1 MRRNSI
7 ITLCAVIL
15 ILSLIM
21 QRMTSQMG
29 QTVPRLPEQVR
40 TVTLAD
46 LKNHFLSQDVKL
58 RTPGKSLIVSLTE
71 PANIPTEADLT
82 WLKDYF
88 LQKPDFQTFEKYE
101 VRYEKMGSKGNFEG
115 VLRP

>member
-1 MRRNSI
+1 MRKNSI
-7 ITLCAVIL
+7 ITMCAVIL

-21 QRMTSQMG
+21 QRMTSQLG
-29 QTVPRLPEQVR
+29 QAVPRLPEQVR
-40 TVTLAD
+40 TVALAD
-46 LKNHFLSQDVKL
+46 LKTHFVSQEVKL

-71 PANIPTEADLT
+71 PAVIPTDADLA

-88 LQKPDFQTFEKYE
+88 LQRPDFQTFEKYE
-101 VRYEKMGSKGNFEG
+101 VRYEKMGSKGNLSG